1 MFSKKGMKPAP
12 QKIQE
17 IREVPAP
24 ENKKAL
30 QSFLGRT
37 NYMKQFIRDYS
48 TQTHHLRELLQEDK
62 DYIWT
67 ETHEL
72 VFNNLKQSLSSESF
86 ASYFDNHGETF
97 IYTNASTHG
106 ISAILLQKSRN
117 QANCKI
123 VTYSSRALTST
134 EKNYSQLKRKCLA
147 IVYGCEKN
155 PFISFRQT
163 FYNLQ

>member
-48 TQTHHLRELLQEDK
+48 TQTHHLRELLQEGK

-67 ETHEL
+67 ETHEQA
-72 VFNNLKQSLSSESF
+72 FNNLKQFLRAESCV
-86 ASYFDNHGETF
+86 SYFEKHGETF
-97 IYTNASTHG
+97 IYTGASPHG
-106 ISAILLQKSRN
+106 ISAIL
-117 QANCKI
+117 
-123 VTYSSRALTST
+123 
-134 EKNYSQLKRKCLA
+134 
-147 IVYGCEKN
+147 
-155 PFISFRQT
+155 
-163 FYNLQ
+163 